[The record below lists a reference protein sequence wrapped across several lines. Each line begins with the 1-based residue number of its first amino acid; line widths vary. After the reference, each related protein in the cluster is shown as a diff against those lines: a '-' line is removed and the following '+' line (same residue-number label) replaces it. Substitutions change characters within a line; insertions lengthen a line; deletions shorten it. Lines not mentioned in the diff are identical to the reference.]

1 MAMGEWKEYRL
12 GDFMEFNPKESI
24 KKGTVARKITMDLLV
39 PHSRDIFDYVY
50 EPYSGGAKF
59 RNGDTIMA
67 RITPCLENGKHAFIS
82 LLDDGEVAYGS
93 TEYFVMRGKEGISDN
108 RFVYYLTH
116 TPEFKATAI
125 KSMVGSSGRQRAQV
139 EVLEN
144 MVMTLPESLEEQRA
158 IASQLSEIDDK
169 IANNKH
175 ICEALDE
182 QAQAIYKDWFV
193 DLSPYSDGT
202 NSSSEIKIPQGW
214 KIGVFDDIIE
224 ETVSGDWGNDYLK
237 GNYTHK
243 VACIRGCD
251 FQDVKF
257 GLRGKTPERYILEKN
272 FQSKRF
278 HDKDILVEISGG
290 TSTVSTGRVCPI
302 SQTLIDKYD
311 GDVVCTNFCKVVRPS
326 GSYGA
331 YAYYTWL
338 HKYNKKIMFAYEN
351 GTSGIKNFRIKDFTS
366 REPIYIPCEKDVML
380 FQDMIDSIHQQ
391 IQTIGSESLSLG
403 RLRDILLPK
412 LMGGEIKL

>member
-39 PHSRDIFDYVY
+39 PHSRDIYDYVY

-331 YAYYTWL
+331 YAYYTDR
-338 HKYNKKIMFAYEN
+338 K
-351 GTSGIKNFRIKDFTS
+351 S
-366 REPIYIPCEKDVML
+366 VV
-380 FQDMIDSIHQQ
+380 
-391 IQTIGSESLSLG
+391 
-403 RLRDILLPK
+403 
-412 LMGGEIKL
+412 

>member
-39 PHSRDIFDYVY
+39 PHSRDIYDYVY

-193 DLSPYSDGT
+193 DLSPNSDGT

>member
-39 PHSRDIFDYVY
+39 PHSRDIYDYVY

-403 RLRDILLPK
+403 RLRDILLTK
-412 LMGGEIKL
+412 LMRGEIKL

>member
-39 PHSRDIFDYVY
+39 PHSRDIYDYVY

-116 TPEFKATAI
+116 TPKFKATAI

-403 RLRDILLPK
+403 RLRDILLTK

>member
-39 PHSRDIFDYVY
+39 PHSRDIYDYVY

-169 IANNKH
+169 ISNNTH

-243 VACIRGCD
+243 VACIRGCG

-403 RLRDILLPK
+403 RLRDILLTK

>member
-403 RLRDILLPK
+403 RLRDILLTK

>member
-39 PHSRDIFDYVY
+39 PHSRDIYDYVY
-50 EPYSGGAKF
+50 EPYSGGEKF

-403 RLRDILLPK
+403 RLRDILLTK